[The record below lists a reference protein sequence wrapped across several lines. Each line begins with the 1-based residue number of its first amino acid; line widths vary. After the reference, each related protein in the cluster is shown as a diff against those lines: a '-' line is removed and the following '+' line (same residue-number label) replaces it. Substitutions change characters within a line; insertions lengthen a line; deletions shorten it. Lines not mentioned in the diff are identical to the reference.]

1 MSLRIKK
8 GDTVKLLAGADK
20 GKTGEV
26 IAVDPDNGRVKVENL
41 NMATRHKKARSAQ
54 EQSGIVKMEG
64 NIDISNVM
72 LVCPSCGKATRIATV
87 EVEGKSHRQCK
98 KCGFD
103 LDVKKVEKKAESKKR
118 ATKSAAK
125 EEKSEKATTSRVKR
139 TRKSQKES
147 DAKTE

>member
-8 GDTVKLLAGADK
+8 GDTVKLLVGANK
-20 GKTGEV
+20 GQTGEV
-26 IAVDPDNGRVKVENL
+26 IEVDVKNNRVKVENL
-41 NMATRHKKARSAQ
+41 NMVTRHRKGRSAQ
-54 EQSGIVKMEG
+54 EQSGIIKMEG

-72 LVCPSCGKATRIATV
+72 LVCPACEKATRIATV
-87 EVEGKSHRQCK
+87 EVDGKHHRQCK

-103 LDVKKVEKKAESKKR
+103 FDAKKAEKKTEGKKR
-118 ATKSAAK
+118 AAK
-125 EEKSEKATTSRVKR
+125 TEKSDSTKTTSSRVKR